1 MMKKDYPLD
10 PEDPVLAQE
19 VESALLEGLEPLQP
33 DPQQRSSIRARLF
46 KRTHASIAAESPRLT
61 VRSEQGDW
69 RKIRSG
75 VRAKILDKNAR
86 AFILDLAPGASLPMH
101 RHHENEECVV
111 LRGSANL
118 GELEV
123 SAGDYH
129 LARSGSRHA
138 RISSET
144 GALLY
149 LRGIP
154 LGHSKE
160 IARDLLTAFL
170 PGNGSELTTIRA
182 HEGEWSDLATG
193 VSSKPLFDDGLTRS
207 SIVRIAAHTHW
218 TVQQHLLAQD
228 EECLLLEGDAFFGD
242 TLLRAGD
249 WQLAPVGSEPLPVS
263 TDKGALIFMRS
274 ARDAAAATQNMS

>member
-1 MMKKDYPLD
+1 MIKKDYPLD
-10 PEDPVLAQE
+10 SEDPVLAQE
-19 VESALLEGLEPLQP
+19 VESALLEGLEPVKP
-33 DPQQRSSIRARLF
+33 DPQQRSNIRAQLF
-46 KRTHASIAAESPRLT
+46 KRIHASIASESPRLT

-69 RKIRSG
+69 HKICSG
-75 VRAKILDKNAR
+75 VRAKILDKNVR
-86 AFILDLAPGASLPMH
+86 TFILDLAPGASLPMH

-129 LARSGSRHA
+129 LARSGSRHG
-138 RISSET
+138 RISSRT

-154 LGHSKE
+154 LGHNKE

-170 PGNGSELTTIRA
+170 PGNGSELITIRA
-182 HEGEWSDLATG
+182 HEGKWSDLATG
-193 VSSKPLFDDGLTRS
+193 VSGKPLFDDGQTRS

-218 TVQQHLLAQD
+218 TVQQRLLVQD

-249 WQLAPVGSEPLPVS
+249 WQLAPVGSESRPIS
-263 TDKGALIFMRS
+263 TDSGALVFMRS
-274 ARDAAAATQNMS
+274 VHTHVQPS